1 MAVVTYK
8 CPNCDG
14 GLIFDAE
21 SQKFHC
27 EYCLSYFTEEELVK
41 AGQAKSEEQK
51 AESTESA
58 EDTES
63 TESTESAQETESETQ
78 NDSDDFQGYVYTCPS
93 CGAEVIVSSTT
104 AASHCCFCH
113 NPVLISGRLEGEF
126 KPDCII
132 PFAIDQDEAVD
143 RFFQWL
149 KKKWFVPKNFFSKKQ
164 LAKISGVYF
173 PYWVANCDA
182 QAQINAS
189 AKKVRSWRSGNTR
202 YTETSTYSVARG
214 GDIKFKDIS
223 KNALSKANKVLAEN
237 VQPFDYSDVKDFNM
251 AYLSGF
257 EAEKRDIESEEIE
270 GQVKEEV
277 VDYSAQILRD
287 KISGYD
293 SVFVTEKSA
302 SMNIDWRYALVPV
315 WLMTFKNGGKDYFYA
330 MNGQTGTTCGKLP
343 LSRSKLA
350 ILFAAVFV
358 PVALFILNFGGVI

>member
-41 AGQAKSEEQK
+41 AGQAKTEEK
-51 AESTESA
+51 IEESA
-58 EDTES
+58 ESAKGTDS
-63 TESTESAQETESETQ
+63 TECAQEPESEAQ

-93 CGAEVIVSSTT
+93 CGAEVVVSSTT

-113 NPVLISGRLEGEF
+113 NPVLISGRLEGNF

-132 PFAIDQDEAVD
+132 PFAIDQDEAVE
-143 RFFQWL
+143 RFFQWF

-164 LAKISGVYF
+164 ISKISGVYF

-189 AKKVRSWRSGNTR
+189 ATKVRSWRSGNMR
-202 YTETSTYSVARG
+202 YTETSTYSVVRA
-214 GDIKFKDIS
+214 GDIKFRDIS

-257 EAEKRDIESEEIE
+257 EAEKRDIESAEIE
-270 GQVKEEV
+270 GQVRDDV
-277 VDYSAQILRD
+277 VDYSAQLLRD
-287 KISGYD
+287 TISGYD
-293 SVFVTEKSA
+293 TVSLTGKEA
-302 SMNIDWRYALVPV
+302 NMNINWRYALVPV
-315 WLMTFKNGGKDYFYA
+315 WLMTFKSGGKDYFYA
-330 MNGQTGTTCGKLP
+330 MNGQNGTTCGKLP
-343 LSRSKLA
+343 LSRSRLA
-350 ILFAAVFV
+350 ILFASVFV
-358 PVALFILNFGGVI
+358 SVALIILNFGGAV